1 MEDILINIILISAL
15 FFPPT
20 LLGIW
25 FFGLR
30 RYIAK
35 QGKTRITAVSWG
47 FSMWADWTVAW
58 EIGKERRKQPFSVI
72 AFAALHILVIIEII
86 TIYTL

>member
-1 MEDILINIILISAL
+1 MEDALNIAILISAL
-15 FFPPT
+15 FFPPI

-35 QGKTRITAVSWG
+35 QGKARITAVSWG

-58 EIGKERRKQPFSVI
+58 EIGRDKGKQPFSVI
-72 AFAALHILVIIEII
+72 AFAALHILVIIEVI
-86 TIYTL
+86 TIFTL